1 MNPVKPRNTNRN
13 SSITPDR
20 YPPIPSRPQLL
31 HSIPHHPSR
40 KGSPLAGRSGAPLSF
55 RIRPSV
61 RRSYVRP
68 SAAPCRMSKTP
79 FDKGAFDS
87 RPRARN
93 PDVNSTSPPYPR
105 TRGSKQN
112 HSPLFFRDFSLSS
125 GTFKFLEKS
134 NQRLTFRFQIV
145 PTPSQDMPQ
154 TKNCPQKCLPLHLH
168 SPRPLTSYA
177 ATRVPAAQ
185 NYSNDYHREIHRLH
199 RPILDDLKGAAE
211 PHSPSTLY
219 SILLTHETTRTSRQ
233 DRLSEHQARR
243 LREVVKLFTIWYQVT
258 DVGR

>member
-112 HSPLFFRDFSLSS
+112 HSPPLLPRLLSFFRNFQISGEKQPEAHVPFPNRSYTEPRHATNEKLPAKVPPSPLTQSPPTHLVCRDS
-125 GTFKFLEKS
+125 GTRGSELLE
-134 NQRLTFRFQIV
+134 RL
-145 PTPSQDMPQ
+145 PS
-154 TKNCPQKCLPLHLH
+154 
-168 SPRPLTSYA
+168 
-177 ATRVPAAQ
+177 
-185 NYSNDYHREIHRLH
+185 
-199 RPILDDLKGAAE
+199 
-211 PHSPSTLY
+211 
-219 SILLTHETTRTSRQ
+219 
-233 DRLSEHQARR
+233 
-243 LREVVKLFTIWYQVT
+243 
-258 DVGR
+258 